1 MRYCNKINYRFDILS
16 SKRCPVNI
24 DFWCIIMKESHN
36 RCTVPLSPI
45 LIMLNG
51 WRPAL
56 YISIT
61 PIKESLSSLLS
72 AGFSNC
78 RVISIKTA
86 TDLVSCCPITTVN
99 NHHGETIYVKL
110 WKWTN
115 LINER
120 SLTTSLFAIYLLFY
134 LQKNW
139 WIDVTHFLLGRMI
152 WFSLAR
158 KTLQKSIASSV
169 VTIRLSSIEFKCWH
183 QPNRASNSWR
193 RKITKNKRIGPADS
207 YSLFVS
213 IVCHVWN
220 KISQTFR

>member
-1 MRYCNKINYRFDILS
+1 MDHIVSQYFFKPHRLQVKESIILMSTKIPLEVMRYCNKINYRFDIFS

-120 SLTTSLFAIYLLFY
+120 SLTTSFCYFIYRRTDELMSRIFY
-134 LQKNW
+134 
-139 WIDVTHFLLGRMI
+139 
-152 WFSLAR
+152 
-158 KTLQKSIASSV
+158 
-169 VTIRLSSIEFKCWH
+169 
-183 QPNRASNSWR
+183 
-193 RKITKNKRIGPADS
+193 
-207 YSLFVS
+207 
-213 IVCHVWN
+213 
-220 KISQTFR
+220 